1 MRTPDVIRGSTRLY
15 PVIGSPVA
23 QVRAPSVYN
32 PYFERVG
39 IDAVCVPLEVAEPH
53 FATFLRT
60 LFAAPN
66 VPGAMITVPHK
77 RAAVAAIDDYSMAVR
92 IAGSCNAVVRR
103 PDGSLYGDLFDG
115 EGFVRGLRRWG
126 YDPTGASC
134 LVVGSGGVGA
144 AIAAALAEARVR
156 TIALHDVKRVR
167 ASPSPSVCS
176 ATFPRSKSSR
186 ARAGPAGYQMV
197 VNGTP
202 LGMRPDD
209 PLPIDVTRLA
219 SSTIVADA
227 VMKIDMTPLLREA
240 SSRGCRIQLG
250 REMLFEQAPL
260 YLEFFGFGQVA
271 AEDVRPEA

>member
-1 MRTPDVIRGSTRLY
+1 MIRGSTRLY

-39 IDAVCVPLEVAEPH
+39 IDAVCVPIEVPEQH
-53 FATFLRT
+53 FQSFLRT

-77 RAAVAAIDDYSMAVR
+77 RATVEAVDDYSTAVR
-92 IAGSCNAVVRR
+92 IAGACNAVVRR
-103 PDGSLYGDLFDG
+103 PDGSLFGDLFDG
-115 EGFVRGLRRWG
+115 AGFVRGLRRWG
-126 YDPTGASC
+126 VDPKGTSC
-134 LVVGSGGVGA
+134 LIVGSGGVGA
-144 AIAAALAEARVR
+144 AIAAALAEAGAA
-156 TIALHDVKRVR
+156 TIALHDVNADSVR
-167 ASPSPSVCS
+167 SLAERIRRF
-176 ATFPRSKSSR
+176 FPDVNVKAGSSD
-186 ARAGPAGYQMV
+186 PAGYQLV

-202 LGMRPDD
+202 LGMKPDD
-209 PLPIDVTRLA
+209 PLPVDVARLV

-227 VMKIDMTPLLREA
+227 VMKVDMTPLLREA
-240 SSRGCRIQLG
+240 SARGCRIQLG

-260 YLEFFGFGQVA
+260 YLELFGFGQVA